1 MAWEVE
7 WMLTYKCKTCGHIK
21 TTDIAKINQITI
33 SKTKYEYTGKAFKPT
48 VTVKDSNGQV
58 ISTQNYNIIYSSNK
72 KVGNGTVKIVFKG
85 NYSGTITKIFKKA
98 KTTTAKSSLKTKTIT
113 KLKNKK
119 KYYFRM
125 RAYKKVSGTKVYGV
139 YSSKKTVK
147 ITK

>member
-1 MAWEVE
+1 MDLNE
-7 WMLTYKCKTCGHIK
+7 KIIK
-21 TTDIAKINQITI
+21 TTEDIERLQ
-33 SKTKYEYTGKAFKPT
+33 E
-48 VTVKDSNGQV
+48 
-58 ISTQNYNIIYSSNK
+58 
-72 KVGNGTVKIVFKG
+72 
-85 NYSGTITKIFKKA
+85 
-98 KTTTAKSSLKTKTIT
+98 